1 MTTNERLDEIESRL
15 NNIEARFNNMDTRFN
30 NLDPHLNNI
39 ENRLTNPQ
47 LNNPDA
53 ITQLKQQL
61 DRIESELRRAAIRDV
76 GIAWF
81 TFMAVGA
88 GFVGGGAMDILK
100 NWPSILGG
108 VVMMIIGYC
117 GIHFRWFPP
126 RRRE

>member
-1 MTTNERLDEIESRL
+1 MTTNERLDEIQSRL
-15 NNIEARFNNMDTRFN
+15 NNIEAHFNNMDARFN
-30 NLDPHLNNI
+30 NLDSHLNNI

-61 DRIESELRRAAIRDV
+61 DRIEGELRRAAIRDA
-76 GIAWF
+76 GIAWL

-88 GFVGGGAMDILK
+88 GFVGAGAMDILN
-100 NWPSILGG
+100 NWPPILFG
-108 VVMMIIGYC
+108 VVMIIIGYC
-117 GIHFRWFPP
+117 GIHFRWFL